1 MVRVILISS
10 VIPSTYSAG
19 HMVLHRHLTNEP
31 EIDLQILE
39 TGPQIRILQKLLRR
53 LLCRLERLKLLR
65 LYHDILAIWRGKWID
80 GELPAP
86 EDTGVSSVVMTVAHG
101 DAYHAAIR
109 YAHLHQ
115 LPLVTIFH
123 DWWPDIPPMH
133 KPFRSMLESSFRK
146 LYNESSLALCVSSGM
161 KNKLGP
167 HQNSKVLYPMPAR
180 HHGIDLH
187 QKDKSQCSFRLLYS
201 GNLDDYGPMLIDAL
215 ELLKEDKNIRLEVR
229 GASSMWPEVIRK
241 EMTERGLLLPY
252 AQREEFDAWLESADA
267 FLVAQSFDEKH
278 NRLMQ
283 TNFPSKLV
291 EFAQFGKPLVVWG
304 PSKASAPVWATES
317 GQALVVDQE
326 NPECLKKA
334 LGKLCADSSEQ
345 ERLAAAA
352 KELAAGPFGPER
364 IQSDFLRWLHE
375 VAV

>member
-1 MVRVILISS
+1 
-10 VIPSTYSAG
+10 
-19 HMVLHRHLTNEP
+19 
-31 EIDLQILE
+31 
-39 TGPQIRILQKLLRR
+39 
-53 LLCRLERLKLLR
+53 
-65 LYHDILAIWRGKWID
+65 
-80 GELPAP
+80 
-86 EDTGVSSVVMTVAHG
+86 
-101 DAYHAAIR
+101 
-109 YAHLHQ
+109 
-115 LPLVTIFH
+115 
-123 DWWPDIPPMH
+123 
-133 KPFRSMLESSFRK
+133 
-146 LYNESSLALCVSSGM
+146 
-161 KNKLGP
+161 
-167 HQNSKVLYPMPAR
+167 
-180 HHGIDLH
+180 
-187 QKDKSQCSFRLLYS
+187 
-201 GNLDDYGPMLIDAL
+201 
-215 ELLKEDKNIRLEVR
+215 
-229 GASSMWPEVIRK
+229 MWPEVIRK

-334 LGKLCADSSEQ
+334 LEILCADSSEQ

-364 IQSDFLRWLHE
+364 IQSDFLRWLRE